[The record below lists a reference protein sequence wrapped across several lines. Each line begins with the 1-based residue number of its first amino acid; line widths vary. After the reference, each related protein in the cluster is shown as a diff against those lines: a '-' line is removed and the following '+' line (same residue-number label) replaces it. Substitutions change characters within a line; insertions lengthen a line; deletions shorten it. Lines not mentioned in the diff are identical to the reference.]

1 MFAIPSFGTICYL
14 IAGGVVA
21 GILASAASFAS
32 LASYPLLL
40 SVWGATSI
48 IQRYK

>member
-1 MFAIPSFGTICYL
+1 MAGIPSIGTLIYL
-14 IAGGVVA
+14 LLGGVVA

-40 SVWGATSI
+40 SVGVAPVYANV
-48 IQRYK
+48 QH